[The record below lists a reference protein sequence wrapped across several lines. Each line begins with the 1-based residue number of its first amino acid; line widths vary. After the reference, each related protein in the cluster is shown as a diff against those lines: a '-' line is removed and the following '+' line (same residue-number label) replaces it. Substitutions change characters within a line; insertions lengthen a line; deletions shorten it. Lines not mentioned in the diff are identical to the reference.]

1 MPERKMKV
9 LLVEDNA
16 GLLDTLADIL
26 RVMDMEVDTAPDA
39 PVAFGL
45 LNEGR
50 YDVAVVDMVLPGSS
64 GVEVNRRLKACSPAH
79 LLMRRRMAAIPGR
92 KWTCPLP
99 WTNLKSLIRNFAGCS
114 NLSYSLPHLVRSSSP
129 AGASTTARRSLHIS
143 SHLPLTQE

>member
-26 RVMDMEVDTAPDA
+26 RVMDMEVDTALDA

-64 GVEVNRRLKACSPAH
+64 GVEVIRRLKACSPATRIIVCTAYYNSE
-79 LLMRRRMAAIPGR
+79 LLVEAQALGIDHTVHKPAD
-92 KWTCPLP
+92 PAE
-99 WTNLKSLIRNFAGCS
+99 LIALIKNVG
-114 NLSYSLPHLVRSSSP
+114 SP
-129 AGASTTARRSLHIS
+129 ASGGKA
-143 SHLPLTQE
+143 